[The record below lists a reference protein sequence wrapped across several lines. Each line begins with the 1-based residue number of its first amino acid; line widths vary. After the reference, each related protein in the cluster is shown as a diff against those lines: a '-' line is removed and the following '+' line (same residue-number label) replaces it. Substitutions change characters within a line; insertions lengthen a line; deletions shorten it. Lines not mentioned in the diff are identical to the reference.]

1 MNSTRSPIRPS
12 TLVRA
17 LWAGLAVQVVCT
29 LLPLADMVLIGT
41 TEDHV
46 RSAYPAW
53 SSGEVAT
60 ESGAILSYMAGIGV
74 LGAVAWLLAIWS
86 ARTGKGVRT
95 VVTTL
100 FTVGMA
106 VLLFTATAQGA
117 AYDRIVPAW
126 LGMTTLALTAVP
138 AVAALIVV
146 WTQRLG
152 RPRTAA
158 A

>member
-1 MNSTRSPIRPS
+1 MNSTRSPIRRS
-12 TLVRA
+12 TLVRT

-29 LLPLADMVLIGT
+29 LLPLADMWVLGT

-60 ESGAILSYMAGIGV
+60 ETGAILSYLAGIGV

-86 ARTGKGVRT
+86 ARTGKGMRT
-95 VVTTL
+95 IVTAL
-100 FTVGMA
+100 FAVGMS

-126 LGMTTLALTAVP
+126 LGMTTLILTAVP
-138 AVAALIVV
+138 AVLALIVV
-146 WTQRLG
+146 WTQRSG
-152 RPRTAA
+152 RARTAA